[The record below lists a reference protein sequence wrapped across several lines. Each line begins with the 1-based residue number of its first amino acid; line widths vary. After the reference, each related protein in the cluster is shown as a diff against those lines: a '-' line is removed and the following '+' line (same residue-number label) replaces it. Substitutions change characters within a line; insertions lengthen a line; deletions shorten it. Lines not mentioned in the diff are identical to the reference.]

1 MNMWLEKEKF
11 AKVAE
16 EIPEA
21 KTLYMFLPS
30 DVILSL
36 IFNEKVKMGQLKI
49 SISKPSVILSPYYV
63 IKTLKEWDLI
73 VHEAKVFKDEVVL
86 ANSREDICKN
96 EKVVVAQ
103 YDISKRLMDKKFIAS
118 CGVEFKPP
126 YYFVPSNER
135 LDIAL
140 EGVVTVLYKSEADRL
155 KVNYVQTGLTLD
167 FHISLFKNF
176 SNHEVKLYESLKNV
190 FQVKSNS

>member
-1 MNMWLEKEKF
+1 
-11 AKVAE
+11 
-16 EIPEA
+16 
-21 KTLYMFLPS
+21 MFLPS

-36 IFNEKVKMGQLKI
+36 IFNEKVKIGQLKI

-63 IKTLKEWDLI
+63 TKTLKEWDLI
-73 VHEAKVFKDEVVL
+73 AHEVKVFKDEVL

-96 EKVVVAQ
+96 EKVVVSQ
-103 YDISKRLMDKKFIAS
+103 YDISKRLMDKKFVAS

-140 EGVVTVLYKSEADRL
+140 EGAVTVLYKSEADRL
-155 KVNYVQTGLTLD
+155 KVNYIQTGLTID
-167 FHISLFKNF
+167 FHVSLFKNF
-176 SNHEVKLYESLKNV
+176 SNHEVKLYEGLKNI
-190 FQVKSNS
+190 FQVKNNS